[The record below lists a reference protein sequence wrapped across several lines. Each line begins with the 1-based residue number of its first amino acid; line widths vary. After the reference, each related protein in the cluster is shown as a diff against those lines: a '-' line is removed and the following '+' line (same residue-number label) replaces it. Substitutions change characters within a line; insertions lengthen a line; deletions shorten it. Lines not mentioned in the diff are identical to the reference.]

1 MVEEAQERHELI
13 GYLQCNDETQKGHQ
27 EKPSADQKNMDIS
40 SQKCVFLN
48 QYFYLFIFPLFYVY
62 VYVVS

>member
-13 GYLQCNDETQKGHQ
+13 GCLEWDDETQKGHQ
-27 EKPSADQKNMDIS
+27 EKPSANQKIIDIS

-48 QYFYLFIFPLFYVY
+48 KSF
-62 VYVVS
+62 